1 MDSKPEPR
9 LDDLQGLSP
18 ADAKEYI
25 FRNIAALKLME
36 KEQADLKAAFDKW
49 KGREEL
55 ARSKNA
61 PDLAEE
67 AGSEAGN
74 VQAKLDALE
83 GEAAELR
90 ALIEN
95 MRRQL
100 PGLAARERSI
110 DPDLLEQE
118 LKIALGETPGEENSE
133 KKVKQEI
140 DALNTEAALEALKA
154 KMGLGAQEKAGG
166 GEENP

>member
-1 MDSKPEPR
+1 M
-9 LDDLQGLSP
+9 SP
-18 ADAKEYI
+18 AGAKEYI
-25 FRNIAALKLME
+25 FRNITALKLME
-36 KEQADLKAAFDKW
+36 KEQTELKAAFDKW

-55 ARSKNA
+55 ARGKNA

-67 AGSEAGN
+67 AGREAGN
-74 VQAKLDALE
+74 VQAKLEALE
-83 GEAAELR
+83 GETAELR
-90 ALIEN
+90 TQVEN

-140 DALNTEAALEALKA
+140 DALNTEAALDALKA
-154 KMGLGAQEKAGG
+154 KMGLGAKADASADGG
-166 GEENP
+166 AENP